1 MSQPSL
7 LTQDPSGSRVDA
19 QAVRGLAAALT
30 GPLLQPGDTG
40 YDQTRVVWN
49 GMIDRRPGL
58 IARCTDARDV
68 AAAVD
73 FARDAGVLVS
83 VRGGD
88 HNAAGNAVCDGGLMI
103 DLSLMQG
110 IRVDSEAR
118 TARAEPGV
126 RWATFDQATQAHGLA
141 TTGGTV
147 SDTGIAGLT
156 LGGGFGWLAGK
167 YGLTCDN
174 LLEAEVVTADGR
186 LLRASQAENADLFWA
201 LRGGSGNF
209 GVVTAFTFQLHPVGP
224 TVVAG
229 LVAHPL
235 ERAAEVLRFYRQ
247 FTETA
252 PDEVNTAAVL
262 LTSPE
267 GVKLVAIAAC
277 SCGTLDKGERA
288 LRPLREFGSP
298 VLDQIGPVPYVAF
311 QQGLDPSFP
320 RGRRY
325 YWKSTMMRE
334 LCDDAIAQLVELYQ
348 TVPSPMTAILLQ
360 QVGNAARRVPVDATA
375 FAHRDAR
382 WDGVFLTGWEDPT
395 QDLAQIAWTREA
407 SALLRPFTTGGA
419 YVNGIADGDRDEV
432 AGAYGS
438 NYRRLT
444 ALKAEYDPT
453 DLFRVN
459 ANIVPRTP
467 ALASPDLR

>member
-1 MSQPSL
+1 
-7 LTQDPSGSRVDA
+7 
-19 QAVRGLAAALT
+19 
-30 GPLLQPGDTG
+30 
-40 YDQTRVVWN
+40 
-49 GMIDRRPGL
+49 
-58 IARCTDARDV
+58 
-68 AAAVD
+68 
-73 FARDAGVLVS
+73 
-83 VRGGD
+83 
-88 HNAAGNAVCDGGLMI
+88 
-103 DLSLMQG
+103 
-110 IRVDSEAR
+110 
-118 TARAEPGV
+118 
-126 RWATFDQATQAHGLA
+126 
-141 TTGGTV
+141 
-147 SDTGIAGLT
+147 
-156 LGGGFGWLAGK
+156 
-167 YGLTCDN
+167 
-174 LLEAEVVTADGR
+174 
-186 LLRASQAENADLFWA
+186 
-201 LRGGSGNF
+201 
-209 GVVTAFTFQLHPVGP
+209 
-224 TVVAG
+224 
-229 LVAHPL
+229 
-235 ERAAEVLRFYRQ
+235 
-247 FTETA
+247 
-252 PDEVNTAAVL
+252 VNTAAVL

-277 SCGTLDKGERA
+277 SCGTLDEGERA
-288 LRPLREFGSP
+288 LRPLREFGPP

-360 QVGNAARRVPVDATA
+360 QVGNAARRVPADATA

-382 WDGVFLTGWEDPT
+382 WDGVFLTGWEDST

-419 YVNGIADGDRDEV
+419 YVNGVADGDRDEV

-453 DLFRVN
+453 NLFRVN

>member
-7 LTQDPSGSRVDA
+7 LTQDPSGSRFDA
-19 QAVRGLAAALT
+19 QAVRELAAALT

-58 IARCTDARDV
+58 IARCTDAGDV

-110 IRVDSEAR
+110 ISVDSAAR

-126 RWATFDQATQAHGLA
+126 RWATVDQATQAHGLA

-174 LLEAEVVTADGR
+174 LLEAEVVTAEGR

-235 ERAAEVLRFYRQ
+235 ERAAEVLRFYRE
-247 FTETA
+247 FTETV

-277 SCGTLDKGERA
+277 SCGTLDEGERA

-311 QQGLDPSFP
+311 QQALDPSFP

-360 QVGNAARRVPVDATA
+360 QVGNAARRVPADATA
-375 FAHRDAR
+375 FAHRDAC

-419 YVNGIADGDRDEV
+419 YVNGVADGDRDEV
-432 AGAYGS
+432 AGAYGG
-438 NYRRLT
+438 NYRRLA

-453 DLFRVN
+453 NLFRVN

-467 ALASPDLR
+467 VLASPDLR